1 MTTSL
6 ACTTCQP
13 AHVLALLPVTTGG
26 HLIERRV
33 PLRYG
38 CGDPQLED
46 EWGWSY
52 AGANAI
58 TCVICLVSVLSPG
71 EILDF
76 EEAWGEL
83 RSSALKAASI
93 RQRFALTPT
102 RYNQALIQVL
112 GLPESTRTHPELVQ
126 RLIRLAAERRARR
139 SAAASAPTPRRIRGQ
154 KAWSI

>member
-13 AHVLALLPVTTGG
+13 AHVLSLLPVTTGG

-46 EWGWSY
+46 EWSWSY

-58 TCVICLVSVLSPG
+58 TCAVCLVSVFSPG

-76 EEAWGEL
+76 EEASGKL
-83 RSSALKAASI
+83 RSPALKAAAI

-102 RYNQALIQVL
+102 RYNQALVGVL
-112 GLPESTRTHPELVQ
+112 GLPESARSHPELVQ
-126 RLIRLAAERRARR
+126 RLARLADERRARR
-139 SAAASAPTPRRIRGQ
+139 SATAGTPTPRRLRGQ
-154 KAWSI
+154 KALAI